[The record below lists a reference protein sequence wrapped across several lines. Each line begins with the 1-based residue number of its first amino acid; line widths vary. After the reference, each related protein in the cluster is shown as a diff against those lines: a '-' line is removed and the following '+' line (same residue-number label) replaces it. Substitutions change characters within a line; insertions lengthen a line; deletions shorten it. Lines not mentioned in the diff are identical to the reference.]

1 MKFTYKRRQFIRQ
14 STYTL
19 GSILGLEFLFSA
31 CSSAEKSSDDY
42 QLKSC
47 QDYSQVSESE
57 LAKRKQFAYE
67 TQASDPLKTCKD
79 CKLFLPAMPNETC
92 GGCSL
97 FKGPVEVLGSCTYW
111 APLEA

>member
-1 MKFTYKRRQFIRQ
+1 MTSNFNRRQFFRQ
-14 STYTL
+14 SLY
-19 GSILGLEFLFSA
+19 SSVSFVSA
-31 CSSAEKSSDDY
+31 AWWITGCSPSEKKKEY

-47 QDYSQVSESE
+47 QDLSEVSEVE

-67 TQASDPLKTCKD
+67 TRASDPLKKCMD
-79 CKLFLPAMPNETC
+79 CKLFLPPRLDESC

-97 FKGPVEVLGSCTYW
+97 FKGPVEAEGSCTYW